1 MPDLIVVARFASRSE
16 CVVAQSVLRA
26 AGIEALMPDFN
37 VLTAD
42 FDPSMMESGW
52 RLMVRQEERVMAQS
66 ILKDA
71 QDHAESGEA
80 D

>member
-1 MPDLIVVARFASRSE
+1 VPDLVVIARFASRSE

-26 AGIEALMPDFN
+26 AGVETLMPDFN
-37 VLTAD
+37 VLTSD

-52 RLMVRQEERVMAQS
+52 RLMVRQEDRVMAQS

-71 QDHAESGEA
+71 QESAAER

>member
-1 MPDLIVVARFASRSE
+1 MPDLVVIARFASRSE
-16 CVVAQSVLRA
+16 CGGAQSVLRA
-26 AGIEALMPDFN
+26 AGVETLMPDFN
-37 VLTAD
+37 VLTSD

-52 RLMVRQEERVMAQS
+52 RLMVRQEDRVMAQS

-71 QDHAESGEA
+71 QESAAEQ